1 MGKSTKI
8 LKIIIVVSKLYVIVV
23 NRLPYTPTSSEER
36 PVNDTPSSTAS
47 TSATGLKYNSS
58 SSAEQGNAF
67 VAFDEKEEWN
77 KISKIIDSFGADIGA
92 SAKASITPHNC
103 K

>member
-1 MGKSTKI
+1 M
-8 LKIIIVVSKLYVIVV
+8 YVIVV

-36 PVNDTPSSTAS
+36 PVNDASSTATNNS
-47 TSATGLKYNSS
+47 ASATGLKYNSS
-58 SSAEQGNAF
+58 SGTDQGNSF

>member
-1 MGKSTKI
+1 MYI
-8 LKIIIVVSKLYVIVV
+8 IVV

-36 PVNDTPSSTAS
+36 PVNDTPSSTATHS

-58 SSAEQGNAF
+58 SGTEQGNAF

-92 SAKASITPHNC
+92 SASAKASITPHNC

>member
-1 MGKSTKI
+1 M
-8 LKIIIVVSKLYVIVV
+8 V

-36 PVNDTPSSTAS
+36 PVNDASSTATNNS
-47 TSATGLKYNSS
+47 ASATGLKYNSS
-58 SSAEQGNAF
+58 SGTDQGNSF